1 MSATPTHMSNRPPAD
16 RGGALLAV
24 LWLSAALAA
33 IALSLATSVR
43 GETERTATAV
53 DSVRTHYLAA
63 GAIERAL
70 LYMEWGPTRTKPDG
84 TSQYFTWGMPL
95 LVFQF
100 PTGQAE
106 VRIMPEAS
114 KINVNSA
121 PPEELFRLLLA
132 VGADPERAREITMA
146 IVDWRTPA
154 PGNMPTA
161 FDQYYLSLP
170 SSFPARHA
178 SFEEIEE
185 LLLVRG
191 MTPELFYGSYERD
204 GEGRLVPRGGLRDC
218 LTVYGAG
225 GFDVNTV
232 EPAVMAAV
240 GFPQEAIAALVAA
253 RRTMPFR
260 TMEQVAAV
268 IGNTPLAARLR
279 VGGNAIYTLRS
290 TARLRLQN
298 GALSD
303 ERRSVAATL
312 KFLGPKFEDKF
323 HLLRW
328 YDNVWVQ

>member
-1 MSATPTHMSNRPPAD
+1 MQTVSTNRG
-16 RGGALLAV
+16 RESGGALLAV

-70 LYMEWGPTRTKPDG
+70 LYMEWGPSRRKPDG
-84 TSQYFTWGMPL
+84 TPEYFAWGMPYL
-95 LVFQF
+95 AFEF

-106 VRIMPEAS
+106 VRIMPEAA

-121 PPEELFRLLLA
+121 PPEELFRLLIA
-132 VGADPERAREITMA
+132 VGTDPERAREIAMA
-146 IVDWRTPA
+146 IIDWRSPA
-154 PGNMPTA
+154 PGNAPTA

-178 SFEEIEE
+178 SLEEIEE

-204 GEGRLVPRGGLRDC
+204 DEGRLVPRGGLRDC

-225 GFDVNTV
+225 AFDVNTV
-232 EPAVMAAV
+232 EPAVMAAI
-240 GFPQEAIAALVAA
+240 GLPQEAIALIVAA

-260 TMEQVAAV
+260 TMEEVAAV
-268 IGNTPLAARLR
+268 AGNMPGMARLQR
-279 VGGNAIYTLRS
+279 GRQRDLYAAGDSAVEAAERDPLR
-290 TARLRLQN
+290 
-298 GALSD
+298 
-303 ERRSVAATL
+303 
-312 KFLGPKFEDKF
+312 
-323 HLLRW
+323 
-328 YDNVWVQ
+328 

>member
-1 MSATPTHMSNRPPAD
+1 MPITTCSRKRRAES
-16 RGGALLAV
+16 GGALLAV

-70 LYMEWGPTRTKPDG
+70 LYMQWGPGRTKPDG

-95 LVFQF
+95 LAFEF

-106 VRIMPEAS
+106 VRIMPEAA
-114 KINVNSA
+114 KINVNMA

-146 IVDWRTPA
+146 IVDWRAPA
-154 PGNMPTA
+154 PGNAPTA

-204 GEGRLVPRGGLRDC
+204 GGGRLVPRGGLKDC
-218 LTVYGAG
+218 LTTFGAG
-225 GFDVNTV
+225 AFDVNTV
-232 EPAVMAAV
+232 EPAVLAAV
-240 GFPQEAIAALVAA
+240 GFPQEAIDSLVAA
-253 RRTMPFR
+253 RRMMPLR
-260 TMEQVAAV
+260 NMEQVTALM
-268 IGNTPLAARLR
+268 GNAPLAARLR

-290 TARLRLQN
+290 TARLKLQN
-298 GALSD
+298 GTLSD
-303 ERRSVAATL
+303 ERRSVAATV
-312 KFLGPKFEDKF
+312 KFLNPRFQERF
-323 HLLRW
+323 HVLRW

>member
-1 MSATPTHMSNRPPAD
+1 MSAMQTVSSNRE
-16 RGGALLAV
+16 RESGGALLAV

-53 DSVRTHYLAA
+53 DSIRTRYLAA

-70 LYMEWGPTRTKPDG
+70 LYMEWGPSRKRPDG
-84 TSQYFTWGMPL
+84 ESQYFAWGTPYL
-95 LVFQF
+95 AFEF

-106 VRIMPEAS
+106 VRIMPEAA

-132 VGADPERAREITMA
+132 VGADPARAQEIAAA
-146 IVDWRTPA
+146 IIDWRSPA
-154 PGNMPTA
+154 PGNAPTV
-161 FDQYYLSLP
+161 FDHYYLSQP
-170 SSFPARHA
+170 SSFQPRHA

-191 MTPELFYGSYERD
+191 MTPELFYGGYERD
-204 GEGRLVPRGGLRDC
+204 GEGRLVPRGGLKDC

-225 GFDVNTV
+225 AFDINTV

-240 GFPQEAIAALVAA
+240 GLPQETIDSILAA
-253 RRTMPFR
+253 RRVAPFR
-260 TMEQVAAV
+260 TMEEVRA
-268 IGNTPLAARLR
+268 ITGNAPGANRLR
-279 VGGNAIYTLRS
+279 VGGNAIYTLRA
-290 TARLRLQN
+290 TARLRLQD
-298 GALSD
+298 GSLSD
-303 ERRSVAATL
+303 ERRSVAAMV
-312 KFLGPKFEDKF
+312 KFAGPKLRERF
-323 HLLRW
+323 HVLRW

>member
-1 MSATPTHMSNRPPAD
+1 MSATQTPSNNRQGES
-16 RGGALLAV
+16 GGALLAV

-53 DSVRTHYLAA
+53 DSIRTRYLAA

-70 LYMEWGPTRTKPDG
+70 LYMEWGPARRADG
-84 TSQYFTWGMPL
+84 ESPYFAWGTQYLAFE
-95 LVFQF
+95 F

-106 VRIMPEAS
+106 VRIMPEAA

-121 PPEELFRLLLA
+121 SPEELFRLLVA
-132 VGADPERAREITMA
+132 VGADPARAHEIAMA

-154 PGNMPTA
+154 PGNAPTA
-161 FDQYYLSLP
+161 FDQYYLSRP
-170 SSFPARHA
+170 SSFQARHA

-204 GEGRLVPRGGLRDC
+204 AEGRMVPRGGLKDC

-225 GFDVNTV
+225 AFDVNTV
-232 EPAVMAAV
+232 EPAVLAAI
-240 GFPQEAIAALVAA
+240 GLPQETIASIVAA
-253 RRTMPFR
+253 RRAAPFR
-260 TMEQVAAV
+260 NMEEVRA
-268 IGNTPLAARLR
+268 ITGNAPGTHRLR
-279 VGGNAIYTLRS
+279 VGGNAIYTLRA
-290 TARLRLQN
+290 TARLRLQD
-298 GALSD
+298 GSLSD
-303 ERRSVAATL
+303 ERRSVAATV
-312 KFLGPKFEDKF
+312 KFVGPRFRDRF
-323 HLLRW
+323 HVLRW

>member
-1 MSATPTHMSNRPPAD
+1 MCPIPTGSSNKR
-16 RGGALLAV
+16 RESGGALLAV

-63 GAIERAL
+63 GAIDRAL
-70 LYMEWGPTRTKPDG
+70 LYMLWGPSRMKPDG
-84 TSQYFTWGMPL
+84 TSEYFTWGMPYL
-95 LVFQF
+95 AFEF

-106 VRIMPEAS
+106 VRIMPEAA

-121 PPEELFRLLLA
+121 PPEELFRLLVA
-132 VGADPERAREITMA
+132 VGADPERAQGIAMA
-146 IVDWRTPA
+146 IVDWRSPA
-154 PGNMPTA
+154 PGNAPTD

-191 MTPELFYGSYERD
+191 MTPELFYGSYERND
-204 GEGRLVPRGGLRDC
+204 EGRLVPRGGLRDC

-225 GFDVNTV
+225 AFDVNTV
-232 EPAVMAAV
+232 EPAVMAAI
-240 GFPQEAIAALVAA
+240 GLPQEVIDSIVAA
-253 RRTMPFR
+253 RKTMPFP
-260 TMEQVAAV
+260 TMEQVAA
-268 IGNTPLAARLR
+268 ISGNTPAMARLR
-279 VGGNAIYTLRS
+279 VGGNAIYTLRA

-298 GALSD
+298 GTLSD
-303 ERRSVAATL
+303 ERRSVAATV
-312 KFLGPKFEDKF
+312 KFLGPRFQERF
-323 HLLRW
+323 HVLRW